1 MALTPS
7 FHLSAYF
14 EDLPEGEDFLIKSD
28 SGEPIEA
35 PFSAIM
41 STEDRDGQ
49 GDEVD
54 QDGLEVEQFIKS
66 GKFNYEHGK
75 GAAYVIGYPV
85 SAEKTTLE
93 NGKKATRVHGRLY
106 LTKKLGRETYE
117 TMRAMSK
124 SAGDRRMG
132 LSVEGPVLKRD
143 PVNRR
148 RIVKSRV
155 TNCAITDNPANPFAR
170 VDMVKS
176 LQRHGWMLK
185 AEDGEFEEP
194 EEEEEEGLEP
204 PEPEVDAPPALTDD
218 APPPALPED
227 AGVEMP
233 LPPVDAGL
241 EMPPPR
247 TLTAGDIAL
256 VLLQFLPETEH
267 NQIVSLARAIEAL
280 ANAPEL

>member
-75 GAAYVIGYPV
+75 GPAYVIGYPI
-85 SAEKTTLE
+85 SAEKTTLD

-132 LSVEGPVLKRD
+132 LSVEGPVLQRD
-143 PVNRR
+143 PANRR
-148 RIVKSRV
+148 RIVRSRV

-176 LQRHGWMLK
+176 LQRQGWMLK
-185 AEDGEFEEP
+185 AESGEFEEP
-194 EEEEEEGLEP
+194 EEEEEEEGLAP
-204 PEPEVDAPPALTDD
+204 PEPEAEAPPEPEPEPEME
-218 APPPALPED
+218 APAPEPEPELDLPPA
-227 AGVEMP
+227 
-233 LPPVDAGL
+233 
-241 EMPPPR
+241 PR
-247 TLTAGDIAL
+247 MLSAGDIAL
-256 VLLQFLPETEH
+256 VLLQHLPDTEH
-267 NQIVSLARAIEAL
+267 HKIVSLARAIEAL
-280 ANAPEL
+280 ATAPEL